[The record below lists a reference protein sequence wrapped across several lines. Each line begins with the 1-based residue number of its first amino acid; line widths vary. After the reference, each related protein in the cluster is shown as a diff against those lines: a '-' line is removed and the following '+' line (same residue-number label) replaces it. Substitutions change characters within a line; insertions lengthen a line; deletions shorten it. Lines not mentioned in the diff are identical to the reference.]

1 MIPKKMD
8 DYLRENLPEATLKNR
23 LKKDNGKCYLEF
35 TNVDEHLL
43 SRLGI
48 VSDRLGPQL
57 VACMWDE
64 SSQLEIG
71 GYLVVDNLSMGRPS
85 MGGIR
90 MLPDI
95 TPADIHNLARGMTL
109 KNAAA
114 NLLMEVENLVLWL
127 RRLSLMKSTTM
138 LLAVLPV

>member
-8 DYLRENLPEATLKNR
+8 VYLRENLPEATLKNR
-23 LKKDNGKCYLEF
+23 LTKDNGKCYLEF

-64 SSQLEIG
+64 SSELEIG
-71 GYLVVDNLSMGRPS
+71 GYLVVDNLSMGRAS

-109 KNAAA
+109 K
-114 NLLMEVENLVLWL
+114 ENQVLWL
-127 RRLSLMKSTTM
+127 IELSLLKSTIK